1 MVHRFVNVMLGT
13 MVMGRSVEV
22 FVDLVSR
29 VTESREVQI
38 LTSVTITINQSEA
51 CILPD

>member
-22 FVDLVSR
+22 FVDLVN
-29 VTESREVQI
+29 REVQI
-38 LTSVTITINQSEA
+38 LNSVTIAINQSDA